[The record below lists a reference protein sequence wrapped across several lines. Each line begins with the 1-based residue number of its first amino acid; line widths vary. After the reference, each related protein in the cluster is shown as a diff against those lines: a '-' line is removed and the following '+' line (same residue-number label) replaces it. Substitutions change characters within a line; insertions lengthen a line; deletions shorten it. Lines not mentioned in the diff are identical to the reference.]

1 MPSPNV
7 FQRPAPRVAPKQD
20 PLVGFEVRRAL
31 MLHQAGQVDEAVAI
45 YEKVLRDHPRQFECL
60 HFLGVARVQG
70 GRHREALALL
80 ERALAERPG
89 SLELVKLR
97 DASLRALEDQPPS
110 DRAP

>member
-31 MLHQAGQVDEAVAI
+31 MLHQAGQVDEAMAI
-45 YEKVLRDHPRQFECL
+45 YEKILRDHPQQFECL
-60 HFLGVARVQG
+60 RFLGVAHVQG
-70 GRHREALALL
+70 GRHAEALPLL

-89 SLELVKLR
+89 MPELLR
-97 DASLRALEDQPPS
+97 LTDASLRALEEQ
-110 DRAP
+110 RAP